1 MVSKDK
7 KKLIKKS
14 KKVQIGSSS
23 LNFDELLYQK
33 AVGFETIETVEEFV
47 KNLEGDLELVK
58 RKVNKKQ
65 SPPDLNALQI
75 LLEKQEDSDDLE
87 KMSLDEL
94 KEIRDQIYQNIKNE
108 VKEEILN
115 GNKEP
120 TTKN

>member
-14 KKVQIGSSS
+14 KKVQISSSS

-47 KNLEGDLELVK
+47 KNSEGDLELVK

-108 VKEEILN
+108 VKEEIIN